1 MTPTLLGRW
10 QTRLLLL
17 GTVGVLITLM
27 FGALYSNFITP
38 LALLGYVI
46 VIGFGWD
53 ILYNFLQTCR
63 WERDWPPIFF
73 AGAGLIEGIFIWG
86 LIKAA
91 GLWHLFGLNHMPGV
105 APDLT
110 AGRFIAHYST
120 VWLVTFLIL
129 LGPMKIILVNWRFRG
144 GRLL

>member
-10 QTRLLLL
+10 QTRFLLL

-27 FGALYSNFITP
+27 FGAFYGNFITP

-46 VIGFGWD
+46 IIGFGWD

-73 AGAGLIEGIFIWG
+73 AGAGVIEGAFIWTLVKADFVWNLLG
-86 LIKAA
+86 LSQ
-91 GLWHLFGLNHMPGV
+91 MPGV
-105 APDLT
+105 ASDLT
-110 AGRFIAHYST
+110 LAQFAAHYGT

-129 LGPMKIILVNWRFRG
+129 LGPIKIILLEWRFRG